1 MWAELGSRELGAAVG
16 TRQSTAGAC
25 GFDVGV
31 GCHIH
36 AGSIVG
42 LLGFFVKLVAGGV
55 GFGLC
60 LRRGELF
67 VEVRGAVFAL
77 IGVGVP
83 ADIGTY
89 PFAAASALF
98 EVLFALFDGFFESVI
113 VGFAADGAL
122 DLVGGMTGS
131 IAPTEEASGGV
142 EKGSGDADDR
152 GLEVGHEAIA
162 ALVAMELELESLVG
176 GKVVEVADKLDERH
190 VFTS

>member
-1 MWAELGSRELGAAVG
+1 M
-16 TRQSTAGAC
+16 
-25 GFDVGV
+25 GV
-31 GCHIH
+31 RCHIH

-42 LLGFFVKLVAGGV
+42 LLGFFVKLVAGGF

-60 LRRGELF
+60 LCGGELF
-67 VEVRGAVFAL
+67 MEVRGAVFAL

-83 ADIGTY
+83 ANVGTY

-113 VGFAADGAL
+113 VGFATDGAL
-122 DLVGGMTGS
+122 NFVGGMAGS
-131 IAPTEEASGGV
+131 IASSEEASGGV

-162 ALVAMELELESLVG
+162 ALVAMKLELESFVG
-176 GKVVEVADKLDERH
+176 GKVVEVADKLYERH